1 MTAKI
6 PKAVLNEGKILIY
19 NCILDKRIAADYEK
33 GMKKK
38 IITGKEIVFAS
49 PGEAE
54 AILEKHPFSHL
65 IISGSSLSS
74 LDSAPW
80 DDELSMVISHFIEQN
95 GAILGICYGHQ
106 ILAAYFLGKSCLK
119 RMDQPEFGWNPVK
132 LQKNL
137 LFKGVDSEIFCHI
150 HYDSVA
156 FLSSDFSVIA
166 ENEFGI
172 QGFQYKSCR
181 VFGLQ
186 FHPDFDFQQ
195 TITIFKELRK
205 TEPEFDKYLI
215 NREPDSNTDTD
226 GAGILT
232 NFVTN

>member
-1 MTAKI
+1 MQ
-6 PKAVLNEGKILIY
+6 KAVLNEGKILIY
-19 NCILDKRIAADYEK
+19 NCILDKKIAADYER
-33 GMKKK
+33 GMKEK
-38 IITGKEIVFAS
+38 INTGKEIVFIS

-54 AILEKHPFSHL
+54 AILNKHSFSHL

-80 DDELSMVISHFIEQN
+80 DDELSIVISHFLEQN

-119 RMDQPEFGWNPVK
+119 RMEHPEFGWNPVK
-132 LQKNL
+132 LQNSI
-137 LFKGVDSEIFCHI
+137 LFKGVDTEVFCHI

-156 FLSSDFSVIA
+156 CLSSDFSVIA

-186 FHPDFDFQQ
+186 FHPDFNFQQ
-195 TITIFKELRK
+195 TTTIFKELRK
-205 TEPEFDKYLI
+205 SEPEFDKYFI
-215 NREPDSNTDTD
+215 NRQPDSNTDTD

-232 NFVTN
+232 NFVNN